1 MHPSRLGLTERQV
14 AEIQDLWR
22 RRTTIASLAAD
33 YGVTTDVIR
42 KVISI
47 PGKEVND
54 N

>member
-14 AEIQDLWR
+14 FEIQDKWK

-42 KVISI
+42 KVISL
-47 PGKEVND
+47 PSEEKGE
-54 N
+54 